1 MVTLWVCYGT
11 VSIIPAKCPLFVS
24 RLSRICWFRMGFVG
38 FGLVLGGGTMD
49 IVGLHPFVF
58 VDMLGTERMVFA
70 EDDTYA
76 KKENGESN
84 EGDGEEEVTHWIK
97 N

>member
-58 VDMLGTERMVFA
+58 VDMLGTEGMVFA

-84 EGDGEEEVTHWIK
+84 ENYCK
-97 N
+97 NEKFH